1 MRQCQTKSFLG
12 NLVCFKTC
20 NHDLRNS
27 LNGRI
32 LGFGPVDGALK
43 RDETSTS
50 RIVASARFA
59 RKIPVLVLIGPY
71 FKDTF
76 ERQLYK
82 YAYLYAMLL
91 GRAS

>member
-1 MRQCQTKSFLG
+1 MKLCQTKSFLG

-76 ERQLYK
+76 ERQ
-82 YAYLYAMLL
+82 
-91 GRAS
+91 

>member
-1 MRQCQTKSFLG
+1 MEEFLDSAR
-12 NLVCFKTC
+12 LMV
-20 NHDLRNS
+20 L
-27 LNGRI
+27 LN
-32 LGFGPVDGALK
+32 VK

-76 ERQLYK
+76 ERQ
-82 YAYLYAMLL
+82 
-91 GRAS
+91 